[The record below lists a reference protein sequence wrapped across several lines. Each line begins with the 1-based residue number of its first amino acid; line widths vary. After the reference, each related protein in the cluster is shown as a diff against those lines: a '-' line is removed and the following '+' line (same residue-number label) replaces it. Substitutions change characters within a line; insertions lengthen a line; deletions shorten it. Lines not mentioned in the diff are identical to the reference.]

1 MMHLL
6 RVVLMLCAAL
16 VAAPAFAHPGHDH
29 KVMGVVTAIHGDHV
43 TVKTAGGQERTF
55 KITETTK
62 ILRGK
67 GVGSRDQV
75 VVGLRLV
82 INVGD
87 GQEPLRA
94 RSVQYAPAGQS
105 RRTN

>member
-1 MMHLL
+1 MMPLL
-6 RVVLMLCAAL
+6 RALVLGAAL
-16 VAAPAFAHPGHDH
+16 IAAPAFAHPGHDH

-43 TVKTAGGQERTF
+43 TVKTAAGQERTF
-55 KITETTK
+55 EITKATR

-67 GVGSRDQV
+67 IVGSRDQV

-82 INVGD
+82 VNVGD

-94 RSVQYAPAGQS
+94 RIVQYAAAGQA
-105 RRTN
+105 RRTH